1 MHPDYDDRTLS
12 NDICLLELDEPF
24 YMDEYVS
31 FYLNRLLKM
40 ILWAEKSQCF
50 AELCLFK
57 NIYTR
62 YVLGSTLPDPNQEFT
77 GFGTVSGW
85 GTLSADGPSSD
96 TLQSVDVPIKTD
108 KGRIKRKIYEK
119 VEQRK

>member
-1 MHPDYDDRTLS
+1 M
-12 NDICLLELDEPF
+12 
-24 YMDEYVS
+24 
-31 FYLNRLLKM
+31 
-40 ILWAEKSQCF
+40 SQCF
-50 AELCLFK
+50 TGLYLFL
-57 NIYTR
+57 NNNTR

-119 VEQRK
+119 VEQK

>member
-1 MHPDYDDRTLS
+1 M
-12 NDICLLELDEPF
+12 F
-24 YMDEYVS
+24 YWLIS
-31 FYLNRLLKM
+31 FLN
-40 ILWAEKSQCF
+40 
-50 AELCLFK
+50 
-57 NIYTR
+57 NHTR

-77 GFGTVSGW
+77 GSGTVSGW

>member
-31 FYLNRLLKM
+31 FYLNRLLKNDQYFSDSCHF
-40 ILWAEKSQCF
+40 L
-50 AELCLFK
+50 
-57 NIYTR
+57 NNHTR
-62 YVLGSTLPDPNQEFT
+62 YVFGSTLPDPNQEFT
-77 GFGTVSGW
+77 GYGTVSGW
-85 GTLSADGPSSD
+85 GTLSANGPSSD

-108 KGRIKRKIYEK
+108 KGRMKRTICEK

>member
-1 MHPDYDDRTLS
+1 MSMSVSIWIGYQKIVLQRVKPV
-12 NDICLLELDEPF
+12 F
-24 YMDEYVS
+24 Y
-31 FYLNRLLKM
+31 RLLSF
-40 ILWAEKSQCF
+40 L
-50 AELCLFK
+50 
-57 NIYTR
+57 NNHTR

-108 KGRIKRKIYEK
+108 KGRIKRIIC
-119 VEQRK
+119 